1 MVVYHVN
8 HIDFERTLM
17 LDLLDY
23 RRTVSEL
30 YAKVRQH
37 NANAT
42 IYPTW
47 REERDTLFAKHSQS
61 ALDDEQKA
69 KFTGLLYYDYDPAY
83 DVVGDFNPDVE
94 PKEYHVD
101 VGDDG
106 EIHYKRVGEV
116 TFTIPTGTGTLSVFW
131 MMGYGGGIFIP
142 FGDAT
147 NKITTYGAG
156 RYLYDT
162 IKGADLGMR
171 EGLMVMNFN
180 YAYNPSCSYN
190 YRWVCPLAPPESKVD
205 FEIPVGEKV
214 LEI

>member
-1 MVVYHVN
+1 
-8 HIDFERTLM
+8 M

-37 NANAT
+37 GANST
-42 IYPTW
+42 IHPTW
-47 REERDTLFAKHSQS
+47 REERDTLFAQHPQS

-69 KFTGLLYYDYDPAY
+69 QFTGLLYYDYDPAY
-83 DVVGDFNPDVE
+83 DVVGDFNSDVE

-101 VGDDG
+101 VGEDG
-106 EIHYKRVGEV
+106 EIHYKCIGQV
-116 TFTIPTGTGTLSVFW
+116 TFTLPTGTGTLSVFW
-131 MMGYGGGIFIP
+131 IMGYGGGIFIP

-171 EGLMVMNFN
+171 DGLMVMNFN

-214 LEI
+214 LDI

>member
-1 MVVYHVN
+1 
-8 HIDFERTLM
+8 M
-17 LDLLDY
+17 LELLDY

-30 YAKVRQH
+30 YAQVRQH
-37 NANAT
+37 DANES
-42 IYPTW
+42 IHSTW
-47 REERDTLFAKHSQS
+47 RETRDTLFGTHSQS

-94 PKEYHVD
+94 PKEYHID

-106 EIHYKRVGEV
+106 EVHIKRVGEV
-116 TFTIPTGTGTLSVFW
+116 TFTLPTGTGTLSVFW
-131 MMGYGGGIFIP
+131 IMGYGGGIFIP

-156 RYLYDT
+156 RYLLDT

-171 EGLMVMNFN
+171 EGKLVMNFN

-190 YRWVCPLAPPESKVD
+190 YRWVCPLAQPESKVD

-214 LEI
+214 LNI

>member
-1 MVVYHVN
+1 
-8 HIDFERTLM
+8 M
-17 LDLLDY
+17 LNLLDY

-30 YAKVRQH
+30 YGKVREH
-37 NANAT
+37 GANEI

-47 REERDTLFAKHSQS
+47 CETRNTLFRTHSQS

-83 DVVGDFNPDVE
+83 DVVGDFNSDVE
-94 PKEYHVD
+94 PKEYHID

-106 EIHYKRVGEV
+106 EIHTKRIGDV
-116 TFTIPTGTGTLSVFW
+116 TFTLPTGTGTLSVFW
-131 MMGYGGGIFIP
+131 IMGYGGGIFIP

-156 RYLYDT
+156 RYLLDT

-171 EGLMVMNFN
+171 EGKLVMNFN

-214 LEI
+214 LSI

>member
-1 MVVYHVN
+1 
-8 HIDFERTLM
+8 M
-17 LDLLDY
+17 LELLDY

-30 YAKVRQH
+30 YARVR
-37 NANAT
+37 AYDADET
-42 IYPTW
+42 IYSAWQAT
-47 REERDTLFAKHSQS
+47 RDDLFATHSQS

-69 KFTGLLYYDYDPAY
+69 IFRGLEYYPYDAAY
-83 DVVGDFNPDVE
+83 DVVGDFNPNVE
-94 PKEYHVD
+94 PKEYYVD

-116 TFTIPTGTGTLSVFW
+116 TFTLPTGTGTLSVFW

-147 NKITTYGAG
+147 NKVTTYGAG

-171 EGLMVMNFN
+171 DGKLVMNFN

-190 YRWVCPLAPPESKVD
+190 YRWVCPLAQPESKVD
-205 FEIPVGEKV
+205 FEIPVGEKLWTV
-214 LEI
+214 

>member
-1 MVVYHVN
+1 
-8 HIDFERTLM
+8 M

-30 YAKVRQH
+30 YATVRAN
-37 NANAT
+37 NANDIIYHTWVAT
-42 IYPTW
+42 
-47 REERDTLFAKHSQS
+47 RDDLFANHPQS
-61 ALDDEQKA
+61 ALDDEQKTN
-69 KFTGLLYYDYDPAY
+69 FMGLYYYEYDPAY
-83 DVVGDFNPDVE
+83 DVIGEFNPDVE

-106 EIHYKRVGEV
+106 KIHYKRVGEV
-116 TFTIPTGTGTLSVFW
+116 SFTLPTGTGTLSVFW
-131 MMGYGGGIFIP
+131 IMGYGGGIFIP

-147 NKITTYGAG
+147 NKQTTYGAG

-162 IKGADLGMR
+162 IKGADLGQR
-171 EGLMVMNFN
+171 NNKLIMNFN

-214 LEI
+214 LEL

>member
-1 MVVYHVN
+1 
-8 HIDFERTLM
+8 M

-30 YAKVRQH
+30 YAKVREQD
-37 NANAT
+37 ANES

-47 REERDTLFAKHSQS
+47 CEKRNTLFRIHSQS

-69 KFTGLLYYDYDPAY
+69 KFTGLVYYDYDPAY
-83 DVVGDFNPDVE
+83 DVVGDFNSDVE
-94 PKEYHVD
+94 PKEYHID

-106 EIHYKRVGEV
+106 EIHTKQIGNV
-116 TFTIPTGTGTLSVFW
+116 TFTLPTGTGTLSVFW
-131 MMGYGGGIFIP
+131 IMGYGGGIFIP
-142 FGDAT
+142 FGDTT

-156 RYLYDT
+156 RYLLDT
-162 IKGADLGMR
+162 IKGADLGIR
-171 EGLMVMNFN
+171 EGKLVMNFN

-214 LEI
+214 LTI